1 MPRYLPVAL
10 NLEGRPVLVVGAGA
24 VGTQKVFDFLACGA
38 VVTVVSP
45 VALDA
50 VQREAAAGRIRWMQR
65 PYAPGD
71 ADGQFFVMVATDDP
85 ETNAAIYAEVSERG
99 QLINVCDDPEHC
111 NVIFAAK
118 IERGP
123 LTVSIFTHGA
133 SPALSKRVRREL
145 ERVLGPEYEEFA
157 RWLAEVRP
165 RVRALPGLTQPQR
178 QRLYERLVY
187 SEALFLFAEG
197 DHDGAMR
204 LLEEIVAEEA
214 GGETRS
220 ERAAE
225 SLKRKL

>member
-24 VGTQKVFDFLACGA
+24 VGSQKALDFLECGA
-38 VVTVVSP
+38 AVTVVSP
-45 VALDA
+45 AASEA
-50 VQREAAAGRIRWMQR
+50 VRREAAAGRVRWLER
-65 PYAPGD
+65 RYEPGD
-71 ADGQFFVMVATDDP
+71 AEGQFCVMVATDDP
-85 ETNAAIYAEVSERG
+85 ETNAALFAEASARG

-111 NVIFAAK
+111 SVIFASK

-145 ERVLGPEYEEFA
+145 ERVLGPEYEALAE
-157 RWLAEVRP
+157 WLAEIRP

-178 QRLYERLVY
+178 QRIYERLVY

-197 DHDGAMR
+197 DRAGAVRR
-204 LLEEIVAEEA
+204 LDEILAEKT
-214 GGETRS
+214 TRAHR
-220 ERAAE
+220 EQ
-225 SLKRKL
+225 

>member
-24 VGTQKVFDFLACGA
+24 VGTQKVLDFLACGA

-45 VALDA
+45 VASEP
-50 VQREAAAGRIRWMQR
+50 VRREAAAGRIRWLERGCQ
-65 PYAPGD
+65 PGD
-71 ADGQFFVMVATDDP
+71 VEGQFFVMVATDDP
-85 ETNAAIYAEVSERG
+85 AANAAIYAEASARG

-111 NVIFAAK
+111 SVIFASK

-145 ERVLGPEYEEFA
+145 ERVLGPEYEALAE
-157 RWLAEVRP
+157 WLAEVRP

-178 QRLYERLVY
+178 QRIYERLVY
-187 SEALFLFAEG
+187 SEALFLFAEAG
-197 DHDGAMR
+197 PAGATR
-204 LLEEIVAEEA
+204 LLEELLAEEIRRA
-214 GGETRS
+214 PQEHRS
-220 ERAAE
+220 
-225 SLKRKL
+225 